1 MGTLAGMTYG
11 NQGYPGG
18 YPPYDPNQ
26 PGSGPGQGN
35 QSNQGIPPQP
45 GGAGEQPPYDPFAPP
60 PAYRPPQQPP
70 QQPPPGYSPYPPPP
84 QSGPPAQ
91 QPFLAQPPPPA
102 APADPTGLS
111 APSGPTPL
119 YFPPK
124 PPKRRSRVW
133 LKVLAGVGVAIV
145 LAGLLV
151 GSYLLV
157 KGTGGSPQAHSSHS
171 PTSQSPT
178 SSPSP
183 TRSPLDIST
192 RTADSQPLTVSE
204 VFPGASIQP
213 DPGRSTTYQVL
224 KADNPLTNC
233 TAATNGQI
241 GPVLT
246 KYGCNQVIRATLAT
260 GDNAYAF
267 TAGICNLA
275 DSAGAQA
282 AVDQITSLGKAGK
295 GGFAGLAGPGAGA
308 KLDKSPTLFTLQAYG
323 HYVLYIVIGLASGA
337 TPASNAATQQ
347 IVQDV
352 VPTYLTGVIDKRKNN
367 GG

>member
-1 MGTLAGMTYG
+1 LGTLAGMTYG

-18 YPPYDPNQ
+18 YPPYGPNQ

-35 QSNQGIPPQP
+35 QGVPPRP
-45 GGAGEQPPYDPFAPP
+45 GGDGEPAPYDPFAPP
-60 PAYRPPQQPP
+60 PTYQPPQP
-70 QQPPPGYSPYPPPP
+70 QQPPPGYPPYPPPP
-84 QSGPPAQ
+84 RSEPPAQ
-91 QPFLAQPPPPA
+91 QPFLAQPPPPVP
-102 APADPTGLS
+102 PADPTGLS
-111 APSGPTPL
+111 TPSGPTQL

-124 PPKRRSRVW
+124 PPRRRSRVW

-157 KGTGGSPQAHSSHS
+157 KGTGGSPQAHSSHP

-192 RTADSQPLTVSE
+192 RTADNRPLTVSE
-204 VFPGASIQP
+204 VFPSTSIQP

-224 KADNPLTNC
+224 KADNPLANC
-233 TAATNGQI
+233 AAATNGQI

-246 KYGCNQVIRATLAT
+246 RYGCNQVIRATLAT

-267 TAGICNLA
+267 TAGICNMA

-295 GGFAGLAGPGAGA
+295 GGFTGLAAPGAGA
-308 KLDKSPTLFTLQAYG
+308 KLDKSPTLYALQAYG

-337 TPASNAATQQ
+337 TPASNATTQQ

-367 GG
+367 GN